1 MILSAT
7 AAFATTS
14 PPLGQILDYTLRA
27 AYLLMLLSL
36 GLTIGGLIV
45 SSAVIYVMFE
55 VQRTWFCE
63 VCKYMSG
70 VSRRC

>member
-1 MILSAT
+1 MSAT

-14 PPLGQILDYTLRA
+14 PPLGHILDYTLRA

-55 VQRTWFCE
+55 VQRIWFCE
-63 VCKYMSG
+63 VHKHA
-70 VSRRC
+70 SRLSPHF